1 MYARIKF
8 ECQAA
13 AVAVQFLTRIPIRFR
28 TWPSAPCL
36 GHASLYYPAVGL
48 LLGLALYLAALFLS
62 LSPFTG
68 LNTLLV
74 LTLWVLLT
82 GALHL
87 DGFADALDAWAGG
100 RGDPQRT
107 LALMREPTSGPFA
120 IVGLYLLLG
129 LKTCALYAWL
139 HLYQQQPHLSYLVA
153 FIIAPLG
160 ARLIL
165 PWLLVTYP
173 YARAQGIASHFL
185 QHPPSQ
191 STLGTVSLVYCL
203 GIFCLLGF
211 SYCWYLAGAACI
223 AAAALAWLSQRSAQA
238 VTKAL
243 GGLTGDLL
251 GASVEILET
260 LILIILLYLV
270 WGFSAVTH

>member
-1 MYARIKF
+1 MYTRIKF

-13 AVAVQFLTRIPIRFR
+13 AVAVQFLTRIPIRLH
-28 TWPSAPCL
+28 TWPCTRCL

-48 LLGLALYLAALFLS
+48 LLGLGLYLAAVFLS
-62 LSPFTG
+62 LSPFIA
-68 LNTLLV
+68 LNALLV

-139 HLYQQQPHLSYLVA
+139 SLYQEQADLGSLVA
-153 FIIAPLG
+153 LIIAPMG

-173 YARAQGIASHFL
+173 YARSQGIASHFL
-185 QHPPSQ
+185 QHPPSRG
-191 STLGTVSLVYCL
+191 TLTTVSLAYL
-203 GIFCLLGF
+203 IGIFCLLGF
-211 SYCWYLAGAACI
+211 GYCWRIAGIACF
-223 AAAALAWLSQRSAQA
+223 AAAALAFISHRSAQT
-238 VTKAL
+238 VTQAL

-270 WGFSAVTH
+270 WGFSATMH